1 MLAHTKNFPTKA
13 LAEEALS
20 SHERAVRKHGESVL
34 DFAPGELGRWIE
46 ARERLDDVGATIDE
60 AVAFFLRHSSAA
72 RGREVI
78 PVVTLIERCLE
89 AKWEE
94 NKRPRYLS
102 QLKCSASS
110 FARWRD
116 QGERP
121 AHEISQRDVETWL
134 KSQDWAPK
142 TRNVYLTD
150 LRTIFAWGVAQGHVG
165 LNPCEG
171 VARATL
177 EDGEIASLTVTQCR
191 TLLETCREGWP
202 ELLGYVTL
210 GLFAGIRTEELA
222 RMTWDAVDAEAGT
235 VVVSGARSKTRRR
248 RVVDLEPN
256 ARAWLAFAKRT
267 APKVVPPNFTRAV
280 EGSPESGGA
289 SG

>member
-1 MLAHTKNFPTKA
+1 M
-13 LAEEALS
+13 
-20 SHERAVRKHGESVL
+20 
-34 DFAPGELGRWIE
+34 
-46 ARERLDDVGATIDE
+46 
-60 AVAFFLRHSSAA
+60 
-72 RGREVI
+72 
-78 PVVTLIERCLE
+78 VTLVERCLE

-94 NKRPRYLS
+94 NKRPRYFS

-110 FARWRD
+110 FARWQD

-150 LRTIFAWGVAQGHVG
+150 LRTIFAWGVAQGHVR

-177 EDGEIASLTVTQCR
+177 EDGEIASLTVAQCR
-191 TLLETCREGWP
+191 TLLETCLEGWP
-202 ELLGYVTL
+202 ELVGYVTL
-210 GLFAGIRTEELA
+210 GLFAGIRPEELA
-222 RMTWDAVDAEAGT
+222 RLTWDSVDSEAGT

-256 ARAWLAFAKRT
+256 ARAWLALAQRT
-267 APKVVPPNFTRAV
+267 DPKVVPTNFTRRWKALRQAAGLLEGWPHDVLRHTFATYHYAHHQNEAWLQVQMGHTSAAV
-280 EGSPESGGA
+280 LHQSYRALRTPEKAREFWALVPDGEK
-289 SG
+289 

>member
-1 MLAHTKNFPTKA
+1 M
-13 LAEEALS
+13 
-20 SHERAVRKHGESVL
+20 
-34 DFAPGELGRWIE
+34 
-46 ARERLDDVGATIDE
+46 
-60 AVAFFLRHSSAA
+60 
-72 RGREVI
+72 
-78 PVVTLIERCLE
+78 VTLIERCLE

-94 NKRPRYLS
+94 NKRPRNLS

-116 QGERP
+116 QGERSS
-121 AHEISQRDVETWL
+121 HEISQRDVETWL

-150 LRTIFAWGVAQGHVG
+150 LQTIFAWGVAQGHVG

-177 EDGEIASLTVTQCR
+177 EDGEIASLSVAQCR
-191 TLLETCREGWP
+191 RLLETCREGWP

-210 GLFAGIRTEELA
+210 GLFAGIRPEELA
-222 RMTWDAVDAEAGT
+222 RLTWDAVDAEAGT

-267 APKVVPPNFTRAV
+267 ESKVVPPNFTRRWKALRKAAGLLEDWPHDALRHTYATYHYAHFQDEARLQV
-280 EGSPESGGA
+280 QMGHASAALLHQHYRALRTPAEGKAFWAIQQDTSDNFEKHLLRQQ
-289 SG
+289 